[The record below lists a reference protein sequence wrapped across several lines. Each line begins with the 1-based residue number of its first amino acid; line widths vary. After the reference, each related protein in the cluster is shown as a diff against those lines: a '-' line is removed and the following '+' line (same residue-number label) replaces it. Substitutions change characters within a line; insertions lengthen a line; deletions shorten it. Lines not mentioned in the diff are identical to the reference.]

1 MAYRTG
7 KFSEAVHAFHI
18 CIVLSPETAECYY
31 NRGLAYQELGDVSK
45 AVRDYGQALKLN
57 PRLTDAA
64 LNRGI
69 LFYRMGRLD
78 DATSDLEQALHSTSN
93 PAAQGRHS
101 PHPGSHRARPR
112 QPDEGPGSSQDR
124 GGFRP
129 CQGPRASPATA
140 PRAVIVLAS
149 PR

>member
-7 KFSEAVHAFHI
+7 KFSDAVHAFHI

-31 NRGLAYQELGDVSK
+31 NRGLAYQELGDISK

-69 LFYRMGRLD
+69 LFYRMERLD

-93 PAAQGRHS
+93 PAAQGDILHTQALIEL
-101 PHPGSHRARPR
+101 ARGNRKKALDHLKTASDCGHAKARELR
-112 QPDEGPGSSQDR
+112 QRLLRER
-124 GGFRP
+124 
-129 CQGPRASPATA
+129 
-140 PRAVIVLAS
+140 
-149 PR
+149 